1 MQPLT
6 CAGILKNFTRGLL
19 TKKISCCSCLF
30 VIFLCN
36 CYHCYYVRIGWV
48 GWVL

>member
-19 TKKISCCSCLF
+19 TKKTVAVP
-30 VIFLCN
+30 VILLCN